1 MAGSGHERNG
11 HGGVTGETGLQPDAA
26 ENEGFHAAAEVL
38 RVPPELVPAVR
49 GHLTELGLIDPGA
62 EIAVDALAALQRLT
76 AEGDV
81 QVGAIT
87 ELLAARQRL
96 TGTLLRSYPDA
107 SISGVDTIPVEVL
120 APGDPGRLEAVIDGP
135 SMGARVEVLEM
146 HPPAD
151 WSRTTLERSRART
164 RSRIERGVRMRSLH
178 VQSVL
183 VDPVMP
189 EHLRLRAEEGAEI
202 RYAPMV
208 ATRMVMYDRRAAMI
222 TGGGEGVWAVT
233 VRGEDVA
240 GTLGALHD
248 HLWMNAFSVTD
259 IPHTP
264 QGVTL
269 SAQQQAVLRML
280 TEGAKDDT
288 GARAL
293 GVSTPTV
300 TRVVGELITMLEAGS
315 RFQAGV
321 RAARLGWLD

>member
-120 APGDPGRLEAVIDGP
+120 APGGWKPSSTGRP
-135 SMGARVEVLEM
+135 WAR
-146 HPPAD
+146 
-151 WSRTTLERSRART
+151 
-164 RSRIERGVRMRSLH
+164 
-178 VQSVL
+178 
-183 VDPVMP
+183 
-189 EHLRLRAEEGAEI
+189 
-202 RYAPMV
+202 
-208 ATRMVMYDRRAAMI
+208 
-222 TGGGEGVWAVT
+222 
-233 VRGEDVA
+233 
-240 GTLGALHD
+240 
-248 HLWMNAFSVTD
+248 
-259 IPHTP
+259 
-264 QGVTL
+264 
-269 SAQQQAVLRML
+269 
-280 TEGAKDDT
+280 
-288 GARAL
+288 
-293 GVSTPTV
+293 
-300 TRVVGELITMLEAGS
+300 GS
-315 RFQAGV
+315 RCWRCTRRPTGV
-321 RAARLGWLD
+321 APPSSGPAHAPDPASNGAYGCGRCTCRASLPTR

>member
-1 MAGSGHERNG
+1 
-11 HGGVTGETGLQPDAA
+11 
-26 ENEGFHAAAEVL
+26 
-38 RVPPELVPAVR
+38 
-49 GHLTELGLIDPGA
+49 
-62 EIAVDALAALQRLT
+62 
-76 AEGDV
+76 
-81 QVGAIT
+81 
-87 ELLAARQRL
+87 
-96 TGTLLRSYPDA
+96 
-107 SISGVDTIPVEVL
+107 
-120 APGDPGRLEAVIDGP
+120 
-135 SMGARVEVLEM
+135 
-146 HPPAD
+146 
-151 WSRTTLERSRART
+151 
-164 RSRIERGVRMRSLH
+164 MRSLH

-183 VDPVMP
+183 ADPVMP

-233 VRGEDVA
+233 VRSEDVA

-248 HLWMNAFSVTD
+248 HLWMNASSVTD